1 MAQLYQEQ
9 DRSKDQKPAEDKALW
24 GRSSAGRAPALQAG
38 GQEFDSPR
46 LHQHRPKAGNLFL
59 ENYTE
64 EERKK
69 DFTKEEIIL
78 RTEGNSNKAKKSR
91 WKKRR
96 KSRYKGRTVDA
107 LAIPAEEGRDKL
119 RKAAERCK

>member
-1 MAQLYQEQ
+1 M
-9 DRSKDQKPAEDKALW
+9 
-24 GRSSAGRAPALQAG
+24 QAG

-78 RTEGNSNKAKKSR
+78 RTEGNSNKAKKVKVEEKDVSQDTKGVR
-91 WKKRR
+91 WMPWRYLPKK
-96 KSRYKGRTVDA
+96 DA
-107 LAIPAEEGRDKL
+107 TSCEKL
-119 RKAAERCK
+119 RRDANDL